1 METNSTLPTW
11 RSMSE
16 RAVTS
21 PRLEENWTVRLSTDT
36 AVSVI
41 VVGRSLVIASHS
53 SSEVKLESQYVDA
66 SAPVSV
72 SPASL
77 RMLMVLAVEV
87 QTLIGGAEIAHL
99 ASGLVRDVRALV
111 VCESDETVDLTREHR
126 GDLACGVR
134 TSLLNLV
141 FGNAGAVQED
151 GECGGGG
158 VAGGD
163 GDGLASMLRSILD
176 QFITDGWVGTS
187 RMVQDSSVQR

>member
-1 METNSTLPTW
+1 METNSPLPTW

-41 VVGRSLVIASHS
+41 VVGRSLMMAFMIASHS

-87 QTLIGGAEIAHL
+87 QTLIGGAELAHL
-99 ASGLVRDVRALV
+99 ASGLV
-111 VCESDETVDLTREHR
+111 H
-126 GDLACGVR
+126 
-134 TSLLNLV
+134 
-141 FGNAGAVQED
+141 
-151 GECGGGG
+151 
-158 VAGGD
+158 
-163 GDGLASMLRSILD
+163 MLGPWSCANPMRPS
-176 QFITDGWVGTS
+176 T
-187 RMVQDSSVQR
+187 